1 MMTMYWLRAKIH
13 PTWQVTTICGAF
25 ILGVAC
31 ARFYPNLGSWCWLAL
46 GVLMSLLA
54 IWKSRRMLLVAAC
67 MGGLVLGLYRGSI
80 DQADLV
86 QYAPYIG
93 KAVTLRGVI
102 DGDVGLAKG
111 QTYALQLKNV
121 RIGARELTG
130 VVYVSTGSE
139 GATLRRSDNV
149 TITGVLQ
156 HGFGNFA
163 ASMYRALLVGAERP
177 QPGDVALQV
186 RDAFADR
193 VREAVHEPAA
203 SLGVGF
209 LLGQKSALPP
219 QLVEDLQ
226 VAGLTHIVVASGYNL
241 MILVRLARR
250 LFEKTSRYL
259 ATVASGTLIIGF
271 IAMTGMTPSMTR
283 AGLVAGLG
291 LAAWYVGR
299 KFHPVTLL
307 VFSAAVTVVIDP
319 SNVWGNVGWMLSFAA
334 FAGVMIVAPILTAY
348 FFGKEKV
355 PFVAQLLIETISA
368 QLVTLPIIASVFGT
382 VSIISLL
389 ANILVLPLIPFAML
403 LVFVVGI
410 AGFIAPFLSSIVAW
424 PAQQLLDLITNVINW
439 CASVPGAQINW
450 QMAWPVVVAEYG
462 IVILGCFY
470 MKWRSGYRL
479 YSASIVE

>member
-1 MMTMYWLRAKIH
+1 
-13 PTWQVTTICGAF
+13 
-25 ILGVAC
+25 
-31 ARFYPNLGSWCWLAL
+31 
-46 GVLMSLLA
+46 
-54 IWKSRRMLLVAAC
+54 MLLVAAC

-80 DQADLV
+80 DQADLM

-93 KAVTLRGVI
+93 KAVTLQGVI

-355 PFVAQLLIETISA
+355 PFVPQLFIETTAA
-368 QLVTLPIIASVFGT
+368 QLVTIPILAATFGT
-382 VSIISLL
+382 VSVISLL
-389 ANILVLPLIPFAML
+389 ANVLVLPLIPFTML
-403 LVFVVGI
+403 LVCMVGVTGVI
-410 AGFIAPFLSSIVAW
+410 VPFLQPIVAW
-424 PAQQLLDLITNVINW
+424 GAQAVLDTIINVVKW
-439 CASVPGAQINW
+439 CATQPGAQLEWI
-450 QMAWPVVVAEYG
+450 ASVGA
-462 IVILGCFY
+462 VIAMYALVFLGCWY
-470 MKWRSGYRL
+470 MWRRSGYALR
-479 YSASIVE
+479 SANVIE